1 MYTLPKLDEEKVNEE
16 ICLFIQ
22 DKVSKANCD
31 GIVIGLS
38 GGIDS
43 TVSAYLSV
51 EAIGCENVFGIHMY
65 SSTTPKEDTDH
76 ARLMARLLDIRYKE
90 VNIDSISDEFIKMAH
105 RDGKYSD
112 DAVQLAD
119 GNLKARIRMCLLY
132 YYANLTNSLVV
143 GTGNKSELYIG
154 YFTKYGDG
162 GCDMEPIGDIYKT
175 QLRSLARAW
184 KIPEEIIVK
193 PPRAGLWP
201 GQTDEDEIG
210 LSYELLDKLLY
221 MAIDKNLDNKTIRD
235 SLNISDD
242 TINLIRNKVINSRHK
257 IEVPESPKVSDF
269 KI

>member
-51 EAIGCENVFGIHMY
+51 EAIGCENVFVIHMY

-76 ARLMARLLDIRYKE
+76 ARLMARLLDIKYKE

-119 GNLKARIRMCLLY
+119 
-132 YYANLTNSLVV
+132 
-143 GTGNKSELYIG
+143 
-154 YFTKYGDG
+154 
-162 GCDMEPIGDIYKT
+162 
-175 QLRSLARAW
+175 
-184 KIPEEIIVK
+184 
-193 PPRAGLWP
+193 
-201 GQTDEDEIG
+201 
-210 LSYELLDKLLY
+210 
-221 MAIDKNLDNKTIRD
+221 
-235 SLNISDD
+235 
-242 TINLIRNKVINSRHK
+242 
-257 IEVPESPKVSDF
+257 
-269 KI
+269 